1 MTGMT
6 PPPHAAAGP
15 VPQPPDTPDPPGP
28 PGLHGP
34 PAPLAPAGPS
44 GPLGQLGSLG
54 PLVTPL
60 RILAVCAAV
69 ATLRFAAPVLLP
81 VVVSVLVFYALSPLV
96 DRVARWHVPRVLA
109 SVLVVVAMLGVT
121 GASALALWPQ
131 VDAVV
136 AKVPEGAAQL
146 RTSLRRARGG
156 RPDSA
161 LERVQAAASAIDSA
175 AAEAAEPAPQRPG
188 VTRVEIDEPL
198 RVSDWL
204 WVGGVGAVALL
215 GQGVTVLFL
224 TLFMLNEDDSFKR
237 KLVRQMETLGT
248 KRVTVHILNDIAR
261 QIQSFLWVQILTSA
275 LVAVLTGLALWWLGL
290 EQPAAWGLFAG
301 LLNVVPYFGALIVT
315 VVLTA
320 VAYLQFGTLGGAAL
334 VGGLAFVITSL
345 EGMLLTPHFLSRAA
359 SLNHVAIFL
368 ALAFWS
374 WAWGVPGML
383 LAVPMLMAVKAVC
396 DHVHGLRV
404 VGEFLGK

>member
-1 MTGMT
+1 MTGIS
-6 PPPHAAAGP
+6 PPSDAAAGP
-15 VPQPPDTPDPPGP
+15 APQPPDPPGP
-28 PGLHGP
+28 
-34 PAPLAPAGPS
+34 
-44 GPLGQLGSLG
+44 LGSLG
-54 PLVTPL
+54 SLGSLVTPL

-81 VVVSVLVFYALSPLV
+81 VVVAVLVFYALSPLV
-96 DRVARWHVPRVLA
+96 DRVTRWRVPRVLA
-109 SVLVVVAMLGVT
+109 SVLVVVAVLGVT

-136 AKVPEGAAQL
+136 ARVPEGATRL
-146 RTSLRRARGG
+146 RTTLRRARGG

-188 VTRVEIDEPL
+188 VTRVEIDEPI

-204 WVGGVGAVALL
+204 WLGGVGALGLL

-224 TLFMLNEDDSFKR
+224 TLFLLNEDDSFKR
-237 KLVRQMETLGT
+237 KLVRQMETLGS
-248 KRVTVHILNDIAR
+248 KRVTVSILNDIAR
-261 QIQSFLWVQILTSA
+261 QIQSFLWVQIFTSV
-275 LVAVLTGLALWWLGL
+275 LVAVLTALALWWLGV

-320 VAYLQFGTLGGAAL
+320 VGYLQFGTIGSAAL
-334 VGGLAFVITSL
+334 VGGLTFLITSL

-368 ALAFWS
+368 AIAFWS

-383 LAVPMLMAVKAVC
+383 LAVPMLMAIKAVC
-396 DHVHGLRV
+396 DHVQGLRV